1 MAEHT
6 PEPIPTPR
14 EDAPISLR
22 SDTYPPVTPPRNG
35 GGSQTLTLILTAAVF
50 LLAGLLLAT
59 LLSGGDEAMTRA
71 DIDALVD
78 RSVGTQVA
86 ALGLMPGDPDEARAS
101 LQEMVNSAVATQVS
115 GSAPVA
121 PSGGDNESLTR
132 ADIAALVDQSV
143 GTQVAAL
150 VPTNTPIPPTPTPV
164 PIADTADDDAFRGP
178 QDAPVTIVEFS
189 DFQCGYCG
197 RFYEQTLPQILE
209 KYPDQVRFV
218 YRDFPIF
225 GDDSVRAAMA
235 AECAADQD
243 MFWEMHNRIFDIHK
257 AESAPTLSQETLVS
271 FAQEIGITDTAAFET
286 CLAEEQYLD
295 EIIADF
301 QTAQVYG
308 FRGTPG
314 FVINGVIYSFGAQ
327 PFEVF
332 DAIIQQE
339 LSAQS

>member
-78 RSVGTQVA
+78 QSVGTQVA

-150 VPTNTPIPPTPTPV
+150 VPTNTPIP
-164 PIADTADDDAFRGP
+164 G
-178 QDAPVTIVEFS
+178 S
-189 DFQCGYCG
+189 DRRHGG
-197 RFYEQTLPQILE
+197 RRRLP
-209 KYPDQVRFV
+209 
-218 YRDFPIF
+218 
-225 GDDSVRAAMA
+225 RAARCA
-235 AECAADQD
+235 GHNCRVFRLPVWLLRPVLRADVAAD
-243 MFWEMHNRIFDIHK
+243 
-257 AESAPTLSQETLVS
+257 SG
-271 FAQEIGITDTAAFET
+271 EISRPGALRLPRLPD
-286 CLAEEQYLD
+286 L
-295 EIIADF
+295 
-301 QTAQVYG
+301 
-308 FRGTPG
+308 RG
-314 FVINGVIYSFGAQ
+314 
-327 PFEVF
+327 
-332 DAIIQQE
+332 
-339 LSAQS
+339 